1 MTAGLP
7 TSRRQARAPVRGR
20 ADGPSLL
27 APRPLAQVDPELLR
41 RLDEA
46 WAPARSAGAVGRSS
60 IDTLRHHS
68 AGFILDAWRDMPGGE
83 FVDCGAGAGL
93 VGVLLALELPAS
105 RWTLV
110 DANERRCDM
119 AARAVAAAGL
129 AARIVVEHARLED
142 VAGRRETRETFDG
155 LVARL
160 FGAASELAECGL
172 PLLRVGG
179 SLVVSVSARTR
190 RQWEGM
196 PLRTRTG
203 CELSAQWS
211 TPHGSFISITRM
223 EPPPPDLPRRWAVR
237 RRRPLLQRPTK

>member
-1 MTAGLP
+1 MP
-7 TSRRQARAPVRGR
+7 
-20 ADGPSLL
+20 

-46 WAPARSAGAVGRSS
+46 WEPARAAGAMGRSS
-60 IDTLRHHS
+60 LDALRLHS
-68 AGFILDAWRDMPGGE
+68 AGFILDAWRDTPDGE

-110 DANERRCDM
+110 EANERRCDM
-119 AARAVAAAGL
+119 AVRAVVAAGL
-129 AARIVVEHARLED
+129 VARVVVEHAPVED
-142 VAGRRETRETFDG
+142 VAGRSEAREAFDG
-155 LVARL
+155 MVSRL
-160 FGAASELAECGL
+160 FGPASELAECGL

-179 SLVVSVSARTR
+179 SLVVSVSADTR

-203 CELSAQWS
+203 CELSGQWS
-211 TPHGSFISITRM
+211 TQHGNFISITRIRPA
-223 EPPPPDLPRRWAVR
+223 PPGLPRRRAAR
-237 RRRPLLQRPTK
+237 HRSPLSREESQQL